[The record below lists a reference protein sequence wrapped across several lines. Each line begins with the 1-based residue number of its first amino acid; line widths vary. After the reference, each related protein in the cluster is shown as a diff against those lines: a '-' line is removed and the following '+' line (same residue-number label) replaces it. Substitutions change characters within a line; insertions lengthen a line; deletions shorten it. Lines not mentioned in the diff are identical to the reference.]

1 MSTWLKRWEPEDPQ
15 FWKSEGSGRAW
26 GTLAVTTFSLMASFA
41 TWFVMSAV
49 VVRLPN
55 IGFKFDTMQLFWLA
69 AMPGLSGGAMRT
81 IHAFLI
87 PIFGTRTVVTIAT
100 FIKIF
105 PMVWL
110 GFAVQNPE
118 TPYMHFL
125 IISFLCGF
133 GGGDFSSYMPSTS
146 VFFPKRLQGTA
157 MGLQAGI
164 GNLGVSLVQFVTP
177 WIIGFSLLGALGAP
191 QLFTKATPVFDVKIT
206 KDAGVVTDVVVEGKL
221 ADALTV
227 IKNDAGA
234 VQDVIIAET
243 DATKGMKTE
252 VKKNEAGVVTD
263 LTVKKIIKKDMW
275 VQNGALWYVP
285 WLFVAGIICFV
296 YLRSVPL
303 KKVSV
308 GGMIKNM
315 TDNKHGW
322 FMTWTYIMTFGSFAG
337 FAASFPLMIKTIYGT
352 IPGMDLALAPDPL
365 KYAFLGPL
373 IGSVIRFVG
382 GPLAD
387 KFGGSIFTQISG
399 VGLIIGCGA
408 LIFGGY
414 LTPASIEM
422 FPGFVWIMLWI
433 FLMAGIGNFA
443 TFRQYPIVYAYSP
456 RMGAQIL
463 GWTGAW
469 AAYGP
474 FVFSSL
480 IGASISKYGSAKA
493 FFIGAAIFYIIGSII
508 NWWYYTRPGAERGD
522 WGVGKT
528 WWHKLPESERQR
540 YISENP

>member
-1 MSTWLKRWEPEDPQ
+1 MSWLKKWEPENPQ
-15 FWKSEGSGRAW
+15 FWKEGGSGRAW
-26 GTLAVTTFSLMASFA
+26 GTLAVTTFSLVASFA

-49 VVRLPN
+49 VVRLPA

-81 IHAFLI
+81 VHAFLI

-100 FIKIF
+100 FIKII

-110 GFAVQNPE
+110 GFAVQDPT
-118 TPYMHFL
+118 TPYLHFL

-133 GGGDFSSYMPSTS
+133 GGGDFSSYMPSS
-146 VFFPKRLQGTA
+146 SLFFPKRLQGTA

-164 GNLGVSLVQFVTP
+164 GNFGVSLVQFVTP
-177 WIIGFSLLGALGAP
+177 WIIGFSIIGAIGAP

-206 KDAGVVTDVVVEGKL
+206 KEAGVVKDVVVVGKL
-221 ADALTV
+221 AGALTV
-227 IKNDAGA
+227 VKNEAGV

-243 DATKGMKTE
+243 EATKGMKTE

-275 VQNGALWYVP
+275 VQNGAFWYVP
-285 WLFVAGIICFV
+285 WLFVAGIICWV
-296 YLRSVPL
+296 YLKSVPM
-303 KKVSV
+303 KRVSV
-308 GGMIKNM
+308 ASMLKNM

-337 FAASFPLMIKTIYGT
+337 FSASFPLMIKTIYGN

-373 IGSVIRFVG
+373 IGSTIRFAG
-382 GPLAD
+382 GPLSD
-387 KFGGSIFTQISG
+387 KWGGSIFTQISG
-399 VGLIIGCGA
+399 IGLILGCGA

-414 LTPASIEM
+414 LTPTSIEM
-422 FPGFVWIMLWI
+422 FPAFVWIMLWI

-443 TFRQYPIVYAYSP
+443 TFRQYPIVYAYNA
-456 RMGAQIL
+456 RMGSQIL

-480 IGASISKYGSAKA
+480 IGASITAYGSAKA

-528 WWHKLPESERQR
+528 WWHKLSESERQR
-540 YISENP
+540 YIAENP